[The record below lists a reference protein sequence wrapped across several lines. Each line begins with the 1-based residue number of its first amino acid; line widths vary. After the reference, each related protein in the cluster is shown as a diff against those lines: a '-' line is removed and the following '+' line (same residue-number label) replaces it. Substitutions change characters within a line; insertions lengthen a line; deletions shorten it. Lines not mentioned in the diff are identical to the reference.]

1 MSANANPAMRRYF
14 QRPAVLML
22 AYALILVGGKLLMQ
36 LPVPPVEPVVI
47 GLALLTALPICGVF
61 WAIFRLLS
69 EIDDEYQRM
78 LLAKQVLLATA
89 VTLCVSTVWQFL
101 KVYDLL
107 IEGPQWF
114 GAIWLAMFGL
124 AAPIVRWRA

>member
-1 MSANANPAMRRYF
+1 MPANANPAMRRYF
-14 QRPAVLML
+14 QRLAVLML

>member
-1 MSANANPAMRRYF
+1 MSANANPAMRPYF
-14 QRPAVLML
+14 QRLAVLML
-22 AYALILVGGKLLMQ
+22 AYALILVGGKTLMQ

>member
-14 QRPAVLML
+14 QRLAVLML

-101 KVYDLL
+101 KIYDLL

>member
-14 QRPAVLML
+14 QRLAVLML